1 MKKNIIEFHV
11 RDYYKLKAGS
21 SLFDTCT
28 MSQKFKENDWEWS
41 FGHIGRVKASGD
53 YVRIT

>member
-1 MKKNIIEFHV
+1 MKKKIEFHV

-28 MSQKFKENDWEWS
+28 MSKEFKENDWD
-41 FGHIGRVKASGD
+41 GLLDILVG
-53 YVRIT
+53 